1 MSSKARCAV
10 LELLTTEKS
19 YSESLH
25 TIMEEY
31 HTELRTEQFKLKP
44 ILPECDIDT
53 IFGNVEDLVV
63 ISDDLC
69 DKLQERVDN
78 AGNDEA
84 PRVGDVMCSIS
95 PFLKL
100 FQKYVIHFESA
111 AQRLAECRDKSQQFH
126 AFLEAKSARGVM
138 PLESLLIMPVQRI
151 PRYKLLL
158 EEITKLKS
166 EDDIDQQDL
175 KVALRKVKSQADEC
189 NEATRRR
196 ENIQKLRAIQR
207 RFKGLDLADPSRRFI
222 REGRLC
228 RVRTDAPANYV
239 FYLFDDALIYAEILE
254 IGKVGIDFLG
264 SQKLKRKFDIGIG
277 GARKINVGK
286 ANEGGQL
293 IKVVDRPDDNTYKNA
308 WEILGSKKSFVV
320 YADNA
325 QDKAGWL
332 SDLQAVLDDQKKQLD
347 DQKKQQSLT
356 ELAAPVG
363 RRDVKC
369 RVCGSQFKLHI
380 RKVQCSKCSEASCN
394 KCSLD
399 VHRNGLGYQI
409 ESFHFG
415 KCKVVE
421 VHNDHVLEWM
431 KKRIGQAEAVGEKVD
446 KVRVCHKCLYGRE
459 YNRKN
464 EHAYLSWIKANEMYE
479 SEEYKNFKRQPDKQR
494 VIDDYAAGREQSA
507 VNGVQIEAAA
517 GSGGPSTTAS
527 VMLGAISDHYKRC
540 GSCKKFVKQ
549 CQCRGTRAAEFG
561 AFNNGVA
568 QAGLR
573 YAGGNDAANAKAG
586 QLNDSSS
593 DSETDPTTDTPSV
606 GDSEST
612 PILASEIIA
621 PARDVAFLPEGVLR
635 VVRVWAEFAA
645 VEHVQ
650 LSLTTDDVIHVMYEA
665 NEDGWGY
672 GQNAQSG
679 LEGYFPMSH
688 VNEIEASLPQ
698 HLSPAAAVTCGAQ
711 TFAEGATRS
720 YSEQAVAGAHRCTVH
735 PDSLTRDRDCYALAE
750 DARAQQHTEDKIN
763 EAKLRIAEA
772 QRLHEQDL
780 QRRSPQGD
788 GAAPMGA
795 NSAGGTTKNF
805 LHWMTGKAP
814 QNPPGPVSNPA
825 PLDIKHVG
833 AGVELAGVAQA
844 AAQVQLS
851 RELSAASC
859 AASADSP
866 PPRSP
871 LPRPPAPAVA
881 EWVCGMC
888 TLRNSSSVEVC
899 AECGCARAG
908 PRGSGEPQRVLA
920 EQQTAAQGGNPGSL
934 PPSDASQRMAP
945 RAAQQNAV
953 VHPPAVVMPQAPS
966 PPKGDNADSP
976 GVRAL
981 QMAGSPKGGEDK
993 VRNSMEH
1000 NIAELLGSPSG
1011 SSGGGGGGGRD
1022 ASTGNWVLFSSSS
1035 WDFGGLAAGLAA
1047 SSKPAQGGTLAST
1060 NQTRTAAPA
1069 RLSDLGLAAPVAKAS
1084 TPVAPA
1090 TAAARQKPPPPPK
1103 ETPKKPS
1110 APPPS
1115 CPPAVSGSVPPTKP
1129 RVPPP
1134 PPPPAK
1140 PNKPPPPPPPPR
1152 P

>member
-31 HTELRTEQFKLKP
+31 HKELRTEQFKLKP
-44 ILPECDIDT
+44 ILPECDIDA
-53 IFGNVEDLVV
+53 IFGNVEDLLV
-63 ISDDLC
+63 ISDDLR
-69 DKLQERVDN
+69 DKLQKRVN
-78 AGNDEA
+78 AAGHDEA

-100 FQKYVIHFESA
+100 FQKYVIRFESA
-111 AQRLAECRDKSQQFH
+111 AQRLVECRDKTPQFH

-158 EEITKLKS
+158 EEIIKLKS
-166 EDDIDQQDL
+166 EDDVDKQDL
-175 KVALRKVKSQADEC
+175 QEALRKVKSQADEC

-207 RFKGLDLADPSRRFI
+207 RFKGLDLADPSRQFI

-239 FYLFDDALIYAEILE
+239 FYLFDDALIYSEILE

-264 SQKLKRKFDIGIG
+264 SQKLKRKFDIGIDR
-277 GARKINVGK
+277 ARKINVGK

-293 IKVVDRPDDNTYKNA
+293 IKVVDRPDDNKYKHA
-308 WEILGSKKSFVV
+308 WEIFGSRKSFVV

-332 SDLQAVLDDQKKQLD
+332 SDLQAALDKA
-347 DQKKQQSLT
+347 KQQSLT

-399 VHRNGLGYQI
+399 VHRNGVGYQI

-415 KCKVVE
+415 KGKVVQ
-421 VHNDHVLEWM
+421 VHNNHVLEWM
-431 KKRIGQAEAVGEKVD
+431 KKRIDQAEKLGEKVD
-446 KVRVCHKCLYGRE
+446 KVRVCHKCLYGSE
-459 YNRKN
+459 YSRKN
-464 EHAYLSWIKANEMYE
+464 EHAYLSWIKAMGMYE
-479 SEEYKNFKRQPDKQR
+479 SEGYKNFQLQPDKQR
-494 VIDDYAAGREQSA
+494 VIDEHAAGA

-517 GSGGPSTTAS
+517 GTGGPTTTTT
-527 VMLGAISDHYKRC
+527 VMLGAIADRYKRC
-540 GSCKKFVKQ
+540 GSCKRLPKQ
-549 CQCRGTRAAEFG
+549 CQCRGARAAEFG
-561 AFNNGVA
+561 APTHGVA

-586 QLNDSSS
+586 QLHDSSS
-593 DSETDPTTDTPSV
+593 DSETDPNTDTPSV
-606 GDSEST
+606 GNSEST

-621 PARDVAFLPEGVLR
+621 SARDVASLPEGVLR
-635 VVRVWAEFAA
+635 GVRVWAEFAA
-645 VEHVQ
+645 VDQVQ
-650 LSLTTDDVIHVMYEA
+650 LSLTAGDVIHVMYEA

-688 VNEIEASLPQ
+688 VTEIEASLPQ
-698 HLSPAAAVTCGAQ
+698 HSSPAAAETSGAH
-711 TFAEGATRS
+711 TLTDCATGS
-720 YSEQAVAGAHRCTVH
+720 ESEQAVAGKHRCAVH
-735 PDSLTRDRDCYALAE
+735 PDSLARHGDHYAPAQH
-750 DARAQQHTEDKIN
+750 ARAQQHMEDKSQ
-763 EAKLRIAEA
+763 EAELRIAEA
-772 QRLHEQDL
+772 QRLHQQDL
-780 QRRSPQGD
+780 RRQSPQSD
-788 GAAPMGA
+788 GA
-795 NSAGGTTKNF
+795 
-805 LHWMTGKAP
+805 
-814 QNPPGPVSNPA
+814 
-825 PLDIKHVG
+825 HVG
-833 AGVELAGVAQA
+833 AGIELAGIAQA

-851 RELSAASC
+851 RKLSATSC
-859 AASADSP
+859 AASAESP

-871 LPRPPAPAVA
+871 LPRPPAPGAA

-888 TLRNSSSVEVC
+888 TLRNSGSVEVC

-908 PRGSGEPQRVLA
+908 PRGSRQPQRVLV
-920 EQQTAAQGGNPGSL
+920 EQQTAVQGGNTGSL
-934 PPSDASQRMAP
+934 PGSDGAQRVLP
-945 RAAQQNAV
+945 RGAQQNGV
-953 VHPPAVVMPQAPS
+953 VQPPAGVMHQAPS
-966 PPKGDNADSP
+966 PPKGDSADSP
-976 GVRAL
+976 GVRVL
-981 QMAGSPKGGEDK
+981 QMAGSPKGGENK
-993 VRNSMEH
+993 VNSLIEH
-1000 NIAELLGSPSG
+1000 NIAQMLGASSG
-1011 SSGGGGGGGRD
+1011 SGVGDGGGGRD
-1022 ASTGNWVLFSSSS
+1022 ASPGNWVGFASSS

-1047 SSKPAQGGTLAST
+1047 ASKPAQGETLAST
-1060 NQTRTAAPA
+1060 NKTRVAAPA
-1069 RLSDLGLAAPVAKAS
+1069 RLSDLGLAAHMANSS

-1090 TAAARQKPPPPPK
+1090 PAAAGKKPPPPP
-1103 ETPKKPS
+1103 PKPS

-1115 CPPAVSGSVPPTKP
+1115 CPHAGSVPPTKP
-1129 RVPPP
+1129 CAPPP
-1134 PPPPAK
+1134 PPPQPAK
-1140 PNKPPPPPPPPR
+1140 PSKPPPPLPNAR